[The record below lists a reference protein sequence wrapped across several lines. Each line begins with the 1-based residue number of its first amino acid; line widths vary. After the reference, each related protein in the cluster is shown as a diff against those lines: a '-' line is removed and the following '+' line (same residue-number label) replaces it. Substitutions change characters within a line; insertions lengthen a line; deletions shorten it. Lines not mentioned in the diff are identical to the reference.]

1 MLSPTCSEGG
11 DRTRGLPVRA
21 AADGPPVIG
30 RARYASLRPNT
41 GHGALGR
48 TMSCGS
54 GRVLAELALRPE
66 ARDRRATA
74 AASATH
80 RASYLGVPCLTAT
93 ADWLKP

>member
-1 MLSPTCSEGG
+1 MSSPTCSEGG

-54 GRVLAELALRPE
+54 GRVLADSALRPE
-66 ARDRRATA
+66 ARESTRDRGRGCDD
-74 AASATH
+74 